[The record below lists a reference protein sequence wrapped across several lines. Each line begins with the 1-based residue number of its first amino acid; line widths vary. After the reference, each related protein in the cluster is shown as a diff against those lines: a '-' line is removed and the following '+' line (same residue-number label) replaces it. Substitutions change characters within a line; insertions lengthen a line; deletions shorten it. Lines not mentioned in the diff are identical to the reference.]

1 MEESIK
7 RLASAIDKKNM
18 KIAFGLEAQGH
29 IPTID
34 KMLDG
39 TNDWDTIAKEIGWVT
54 ETAMRCYILYLREQI
69 KSLTSALD
77 LAVGA
82 LEECRTTLSHACV
95 FIASRQKMY
104 KDGIEWHNKCEDKV
118 KEALTAIAQIRK
130 EG

>member
-77 LAVGA
+77 LAMKYAYHTEMCIWWSESG
-82 LEECRTTLSHACV
+82 CSC
-95 FIASRQKMY
+95 
-104 KDGIEWHNKCEDKV
+104 GWDK
-118 KEALTAIAQIRK
+118 ALTAIAQIRK